1 MRYDQLIRL
10 TAAVA
15 FAVPLAACGE
25 GSFIPTGPQAERESE
40 PAAIIE
46 ASAIVEQADVPTVDP
61 SRLTAAEIAK
71 ALGGPAA
78 CLFRYTPDG
87 APVVAVDATR
97 AVVKVNG
104 DMVILDAASGTDPR
118 SGAKASSG
126 PVAAAID
133 VLGRAGWGVPDEL
146 PEANLR
152 FVIGEELNVGYA
164 GYYDCGA

>member
-1 MRYDQLIRL
+1 
-10 TAAVA
+10 
-15 FAVPLAACGE
+15 
-25 GSFIPTGPQAERESE
+25 
-40 PAAIIE
+40 
-46 ASAIVEQADVPTVDP
+46 
-61 SRLTAAEIAK
+61 
-71 ALGGPAA
+71 
-78 CLFRYTPDG
+78 
-87 APVVAVDATR
+87 
-97 AVVKVNG
+97 
-104 DMVILDAASGTDPR
+104 MVILDAASGTDPR